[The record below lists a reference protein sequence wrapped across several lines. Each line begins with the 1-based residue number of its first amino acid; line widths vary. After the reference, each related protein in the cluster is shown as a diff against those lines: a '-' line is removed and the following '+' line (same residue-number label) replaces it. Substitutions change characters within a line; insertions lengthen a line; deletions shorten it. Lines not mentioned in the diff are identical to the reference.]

1 MNLHRISIRK
11 LTTSLLSIL
20 FLVQL
25 LGGSFYS
32 LAQAQSG
39 EEEWSSPVNLSN
51 SGSASEPSLL
61 IDSDGIF
68 HVIWKDRFA
77 GYVHTNGDGSQWS
90 GPVPV
95 RFPFD
100 SFNPILVATPNGF
113 VHAFWIDEE
122 NQLFTSRV
130 SSEDFAD
137 SGSWTP
143 AQQLSDS
150 AMDVDAVVDQ
160 LGNIH
165 LVFARPLEAENQPA
179 GVYYLQLRP
188 EILSWPDPVLLYQS
202 PYFRSLTDESAN
214 VKVATAGTNGTAR
227 VYVVWDNP
235 SRERVF
241 EVQSLDTGASWN
253 DPVEIAA
260 PVDGVQGT
268 GPSGITV
275 GVQGQDVLLIWQT
288 GAAGPSCSQYYQW
301 SFDGGL
307 SWQTSE
313 RMLVDIPGCPESNQ
327 ILRADNYVYLLTSV
341 LDQVYLLAW
350 DGKQWSN
357 PQPQAQLSNF
367 TDPETLKPV
376 NFSCRQP
383 VIFQER
389 LYVVGCDAGEG
400 EDIWITNRTLTQVD
414 QWFSEVPVWIL
425 PSTIMLGNGVSRS
438 PTVVA
443 DNQNRIHVLW
453 SQSLESQT
461 LDRGIQIYYARLEE
475 GRWSV
480 PEPVLVSPVGVAEQ
494 PSAAITPD
502 GELYLVW
509 SGGQSGE
516 IYFSKVDAN
525 RASVGSAW
533 LKPIALPALDA
544 AGSSPDILIDRNG
557 VIFVVYAIPLN
568 ENRGIYL
575 TRSQDRGETWS
586 DVVKVFDAAAA
597 GWEMVD
603 NPSLTSTEN
612 DHLHLLW
619 TRYSLPTGVG
629 PLGLFYSRSDDGGNQ
644 WSQPDIVVD
653 KPVFWSQVVGVGQG
667 TVHRLWQEI
676 SSSQMTMWHEQST
689 DSGVT
694 WTRVAPVSIFGES
707 FGQLALVPDPSGRLY
722 LLQTIRRAPNSYAL
736 QHWVY
741 DGERWVTNQGLDLKQ
756 ISIDADS
763 QLSAVIA
770 SDGRLS
776 AVFSGSI
783 RNPSSGQVQHGLFFT
798 SRLLEDVTMPVVPEN
813 QDTPAPNPTP
823 TATVQSQPSPVPTQT
838 LPSFEQLG
846 ELSQPPENG
855 GNAWFGSIVGT
866 LMAGFIVVGLF
877 VITLGI
883 KRSRH

>member
-1 MNLHRISIRK
+1 MNTFKKRIHK
-11 LTTSLLSIL
+11 LIIPGLLIL
-20 FLVQL
+20 L
-25 LGGSFYS
+25 LAQVWAGGFYS
-32 LAQAQSG
+32 FAQAQSG
-39 EEEWSSPVNLSN
+39 EEEWSPPINLSN
-51 SGSASEPSLL
+51 SGSASSPSVV
-61 IDSDGIF
+61 IDSEGIF
-68 HVIWKDRFA
+68 HVIWKDLYA
-77 GYVHTNGDGSQWS
+77 GYVHTGGDGTQWS
-90 GPVPV
+90 SPLPVN
-95 RFPFD
+95 FPFD
-100 SFNPILVATPNGF
+100 AYNPIFVATPNGF
-113 VHAFWIDEE
+113 VHAFWIDAEDM
-122 NQLFTSRV
+122 LFTSRV
-130 SSEDFAD
+130 AAADFTN

-150 AMDVDAVVDQ
+150 ALDVDAVVDH

-165 LVFARPLEAENQPA
+165 LVFARALEAADQPA

-188 EILSWPDPVLLYQS
+188 ELLSWPAPALLYQS
-202 PYFRSLTDESAN
+202 PYFRSLTSESAN
-214 VKVATAGTNGTAR
+214 VKIATSGENGASS
-227 VYVVWDNP
+227 VYVAWDNP

-241 EVQSLDTGASWN
+241 EIQSLDTGTSWN
-253 DPVEIAA
+253 ESVEIAA

-275 GVQGQDVLLIWQT
+275 GVNGEDVLLIWQT
-288 GAAGPSCSQYYQW
+288 GATGPSCSQYYQW

-307 SWQTSE
+307 NWQERE
-313 RMLVDIPGCPESNQ
+313 RMLVDLPGCPDSNQ
-327 ILRADNYVYLLTSV
+327 ILRGNGYVYLLTTF
-341 LDQVYLLAW
+341 LDQAYLLAW

-357 PQPQAQLSNF
+357 PQQQAPLGNF
-367 TDPETLKPV
+367 TDPETLKSV

-383 VIFQER
+383 VIFQEK
-389 LYVVGCDAGEG
+389 LYVVGCDDGEG
-400 EDIWITNRTLTQVD
+400 EDIWIMNRGLAQVK
-414 QWFSEVPVWIL
+414 QWFSEAPVWIL
-425 PSTIMLGNGVSRS
+425 PSTIMLGNGLSRS
-438 PTVVA
+438 PTMVA
-443 DNQNRIHVLW
+443 DNQDRIHVLW

-494 PSAAITPD
+494 PAAAITPD
-502 GELYLVW
+502 GELYVVW

-516 IYFSKVDAN
+516 IYFSKVDAD
-525 RASVGSAW
+525 RAGVSSAW
-533 LKPIALPALDA
+533 STPKALPALDA
-544 AGSSPDILIDRNG
+544 AGSSPDIMVDRKG

-568 ENRGIYL
+568 ENRGVYL
-575 TRSQDRGETWS
+575 TRSQDKGETWS
-586 DVVKVFDAAAA
+586 EVVKVFDAAAA
-597 GWEMVD
+597 GWAMVD
-603 NPSLTSTEN
+603 NPSLTSTTN
-612 DHLHLLW
+612 DHLHILW

-653 KPVFWSQVVGVGQG
+653 KPVFWSQIVGVGQG

-676 SSSQMTMWHEQST
+676 SSTQMTMWHEQST

-694 WTRVAPVSIFGES
+694 WRRVAPVSIFGES

-722 LLQTIRRAPNSYAL
+722 LLQTIRRGPTSYAL
-736 QHWVY
+736 QHWVW

-783 RNPSSGQVQHGLFFT
+783 VNPSSGQAQHGLFFT
-798 SRLLEDVTMPVVPEN
+798 SRLLEDVTLPVLPVVQE
-813 QDTPAPNPTP
+813 TPASNPAP
-823 TATVQSQPSPVPTQT
+823 TATAQAEPTFEPTQT
-838 LPSFEQLG
+838 LPSVEILG
-846 ELSQPPENG
+846 ELNQPPEST

-866 LMAGFIVVGLF
+866 ITAGLLVVGLF